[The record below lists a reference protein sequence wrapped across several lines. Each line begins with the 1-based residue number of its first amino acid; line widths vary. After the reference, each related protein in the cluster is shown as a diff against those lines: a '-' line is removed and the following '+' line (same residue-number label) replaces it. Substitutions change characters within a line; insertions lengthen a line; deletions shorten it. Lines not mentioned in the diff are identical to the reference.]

1 MKDKVALITG
11 AGGPMGRAIAR
22 RLAEE
27 GASLVLTDISANRLD
42 EAVTLTHEALA
53 EGADIAARRS
63 NATVAAEILPVAEL
77 ALGRV
82 GRVDVLVNLV
92 GGLRGDMYVP
102 LLDISDE
109 RWGETLQL
117 NLRAGIH
124 LARALVPGMRERGW
138 GRVVNISSVAYAG
151 ELGQADYGAAK
162 AAVASLSR
170 SMAIEFAPQVNVNCI
185 APSLIRT
192 SVVERMD
199 AAELADLRDRTLLK
213 RLGGA
218 DEIANAGLFFSC
230 DESSFVTGQ
239 LLAVSGGMAVSL

>member
-1 MKDKVALITG
+1 
-11 AGGPMGRAIAR
+11 
-22 RLAEE
+22 
-27 GASLVLTDISANRLD
+27 
-42 EAVTLTHEALA
+42 
-53 EGADIAARRS
+53 
-63 NATVAAEILPVAEL
+63 
-77 ALGRV
+77 
-82 GRVDVLVNLV
+82 
-92 GGLRGDMYVP
+92 
-102 LLDISDE
+102 
-109 RWGETLQL
+109 
-117 NLRAGIH
+117 
-124 LARALVPGMRERGW
+124 MRERGW
-138 GRVVNISSVAYAG
+138 GRVVNISSIAYAG

-213 RLGGA
+213 RLGEA
-218 DEIANAGLFFSC
+218 DEIANAVLFFSC

>member
-1 MKDKVALITG
+1 
-11 AGGPMGRAIAR
+11 
-22 RLAEE
+22 
-27 GASLVLTDISANRLD
+27 
-42 EAVTLTHEALA
+42 
-53 EGADIAARRS
+53 
-63 NATVAAEILPVAEL
+63 VAAEILPVADL
-77 ALGRV
+77 ALERF
-82 GRVDVLVNLV
+82 GRVDVLINLV

-102 LLDISDE
+102 LLEISDE

-117 NLRAGIH
+117 NLRAGLH

-138 GRVVNISSVAYAG
+138 GRVVNISSIAYAG

-170 SMAIEFAPQVNVNCI
+170 SMAIEFAPEVNVNCI

-199 AAELADLRDRTLLK
+199 PAELDDLRDRTLLK
-213 RLGGA
+213 RLGEAG
-218 DEIANAGLFFSC
+218 EIANAVLFFSC